1 MISFRVF
8 EIYGFPYL
16 FMWIHVLDFGVLEVF
31 TCRARVIAYSH
42 AMFSL
47 CTRIYICDHFI
58 FIHACSCIMIYP
70 VRVDLGVDIICIAS
84 RASFHEA
91 C

>member
-47 CTRIYICDHFI
+47 CTRTYIY
-58 FIHACSCIMIYP
+58 
-70 VRVDLGVDIICIAS
+70 L
-84 RASFHEA
+84 
-91 C
+91 